1 MRGWA
6 LTIALAM
13 GMAGAVGAGDAA
25 AQGRWKQ
32 PNDLFS
38 INVPAGWSINESQE
52 NQWVIQPMA
61 GRVAGA
67 GAEAS
72 ACILR
77 LTENV
82 STMFRPQADLER
94 MLTSEPFID
103 TWRQSV
109 AARVADSPV
118 RYSTDRSINGLRYLH
133 ITASG
138 RLLGSRNAPPPAERG
153 VVLLALTL
161 APGQMW
167 RMACVFTADR
177 AEPAAATVNAML
189 GTLRIHDT
197 TGATNAR

>member
-6 LTIALAM
+6 LTIAVVV
-13 GMAGAVGAGDAA
+13 GVAGAAGAAA
-25 AQGRWKQ
+25 AQSRWKQ

-38 INVPAGWSINESQE
+38 INVPAGWSINESQV
-52 NQWVIQPMA
+52 NQWVIYPTA
-61 GRVAGA
+61 GREAGA
-67 GAEAS
+67 GAEPA

-82 STMFRPQADLER
+82 STMFRRQADLER
-94 MLTSEPFID
+94 MLTSAPFIE

-109 AARVADSPV
+109 AARVVDTEV
-118 RYSTDRSINGLRYLH
+118 RHSTDRSIHGLRYLH

-138 RLLGSRNAPPPAERG
+138 RLRGARNAPAPAERG
-153 VVLLALTL
+153 VVLMALAL

-167 RMACVFTADR
+167 RMACVVTADGR
-177 AEPAAATVNAML
+177 AEPATGTIDNML
-189 GTLRIHDT
+189 GSLRILDT

>member
-6 LTIALAM
+6 LTIALAV
-13 GMAGAVGAGDAA
+13 GMTGPAA
-25 AQGRWKQ
+25 SQGRWKQ

-61 GRVAGA
+61 GRVAGV

-72 ACILR
+72 ACVLR

-82 STMFRPQADLER
+82 STMFRRQADLER
-94 MLTSEPFID
+94 MLTSEPFIE

-109 AARVADSPV
+109 AARVADTEV
-118 RYSTDRSINGLRYLH
+118 RHSTGRSIYGLRYLH
-133 ITASG
+133 IVASG
-138 RLLGSRNAPPPAERG
+138 RLRGSRNAPAPAERG
-153 VVLLALTL
+153 VVLLALAL

-167 RMACVFTADR
+167 RMACVIAADR
-177 AEPAAATVNAML
+177 AEPAVDAVDTMI
-189 GTLRIHDT
+189 GSLRILDT